1 MIQSQHSFKITMQG
15 PFNVRWADYVGD
27 KLVHVETDEGKV
39 PTTTLFG
46 YSVDLAAFLGT
57 LHTFIDLGY
66 PVVAFEYRESGPLDD
81 MDGEE
86 E

>member
-1 MIQSQHSFKITMQG
+1 VIQSQPSFKITMQG

-27 KLVHVETDEGKV
+27 KLVHVETDAGKV

-46 YSVDLAAFLGT
+46 YSVDLSAFLGT

-66 PVVAFEYRESGPLDD
+66 KVVAFEYRESGSL
-81 MDGEE
+81 EE
-86 E
+86 KKGDEG

>member
-1 MIQSQHSFKITMQG
+1 MIHSHHSFKITMQG

-27 KLVHVETDEGKV
+27 KLVHAETREGDP

-46 YSVDLAAFLGT
+46 HVVDMSAFLGT

-66 PVVAFEYRESGPLDD
+66 PVVAFEYRESGPLDE
-81 MDGEE
+81 MEGEE
-86 E
+86 G

>member
-46 YSVDLAAFLGT
+46 YSVDLSAFLGT

-66 PVVAFEYRESGPLDD
+66 PVVAFEYRESGSL
-81 MDGEE
+81 EE
-86 E
+86 KKGDEG

>member
-1 MIQSQHSFKITMQG
+1 MIQAQHSFKITMQG

-27 KLVHVETDEGKV
+27 KLVHAETCEGDH

-46 YSVDLAAFLGT
+46 HVVDMSAFLGT

-66 PVVAFEYRESGPLDD
+66 PVVAFEYRESGPLDE
-81 MDGEE
+81 MEGEE
-86 E
+86 G